1 MFSKRSRPALLC
13 ILIAIIYSNA
23 VTAAEIIR
31 TRGTKNSVDTISIT
45 GDIEFSDADKFR
57 NIAIT
62 SKQANV
68 FLNSPGGR
76 LTPALEIGRI
86 IRIKGFYTVVQ
97 TKRCVSSCALI
108 WIAGKKRSIL
118 DHGSVGFH
126 GVYVVE
132 DEDKAV
138 PDNVGNARVGSYLT
152 EMGFGSEIVTFATV
166 SDPDGFKWMT
176 PSVATSMNLPVTFVA
191 DRGKSDALELFHKA
205 LEELKKDK
213 PNYSTAAGFYRS
225 SADLSYAGSLNNLGD
240 LYEDGKGVQKDKLAA
255 VYYYTRAAERGEPT
269 AYFSLATILA
279 DESKDQEVLT
289 EALKFAILANQNLP
303 KGFNRYNANNTVNR
317 LITMVPKTAV
327 IRANKLAKEWN
338 PLMQEK
344 YLMGDK
350 PVK

>member
-1 MFSKRSRPALLC
+1 MFFKRSQYALICLFTTV
-13 ILIAIIYSNA
+13 IYSNS
-23 VTAAEIIR
+23 VITAEIIR
-31 TRGTKNSVDTISIT
+31 TRGTKSSVDTISIT
-45 GDIEFSDADKFR
+45 GEIQLSDADKFR
-57 NIAIT
+57 DIAIT
-62 SKQANV
+62 SKRSNV

-126 GVYVVE
+126 GVYMAEE
-132 DEDKAV
+132 DDKAF

-152 EMGFGSEIVTFATV
+152 EMGFGNEIVTFATV
-166 SDPDGFKWMT
+166 SDPDGFRWIT
-176 PSVATSMNLPVTFVA
+176 PSAATSMNLPVTFVT
-191 DRGKSDALELFHKA
+191 DKDKSDAIALFNTAILELR
-205 LEELKKDK
+205 KDK
-213 PNYSTAAGFYRS
+213 PNYSATADLYRA
-225 SADLSYAGSLNNLGD
+225 SADLGYAGGLNNLGD
-240 LYEDGKGVQKDKLAA
+240 FYEDGKGVPKDKLAA
-255 VYYYTRAAERGEPT
+255 VYFYTRAAERGEPT
-269 AYFSLATILA
+269 AYLSLATILA

-289 EALKFAILANQNLP
+289 EALKFAILADENLA
-303 KGFNRYNANNTVNR
+303 KGSNRYNANNTVNR
-317 LITMVPKTAV
+317 LISMVPKSAV
-327 IRANKLAKEWN
+327 TRAIKLAREWD

>member
-1 MFSKRSRPALLC
+1 MFSKRGHYV
-13 ILIAIIYSNA
+13 LICTLTAVIYSNS
-23 VTAAEIIR
+23 VTAAEMIR
-31 TRGTKNSVDTISIT
+31 TRGTKSSLDTISIT
-45 GDIEFSDADKFR
+45 GEIKLSDADKFR
-57 NIAIT
+57 DIAIT
-62 SKQANV
+62 SKRANV
-68 FLNSPGGR
+68 FLNSPGGK

-97 TKRCVSSCALI
+97 TNRCVSSCALI

-132 DEDKAV
+132 DEDKAF

-152 EMGFGSEIVTFATV
+152 EMGFGNEIVTFATV
-166 SDPDGFKWMT
+166 SDPDGFKWIT
-176 PSVATSMNLPVTFVA
+176 PSAATSMNLPVTFVTDKDKA
-191 DRGKSDALELFHKA
+191 DAIELFRKA
-205 LEELKKDK
+205 LEELRKDK
-213 PNYSTAAGFYRS
+213 PNYLTAADYYRS
-225 SADLSYAGSLNNLGD
+225 SADLSYAGALNNLGD
-240 LYEDGKGVQKDKLAA
+240 LYEDGKGVPKDKLAA

-269 AYFSLATILA
+269 AYLSLSTILA

-289 EALKFAILANQNLP
+289 EALKFAILANENLA
-303 KGFNRYNANNTVNR
+303 KGINRHNANNTINR
-317 LITMVPKTAV
+317 LISMVPKTAV
-327 IRANKLAKEWN
+327 TRAFKLAKEWD